1 MKHNCPHCH
10 GSLKWRLVG
19 SKPLSGERKVLPNQG
34 TQVCPMCQGAIAQ
47 NTHWGETV
55 AGVVMCLSIVMC
67 MAAKPYLSTVEAGW
81 IVAGVLVLWVG
92 MLVYLHL
99 RYWRNWPRYRKV
111 NRDDQKTRL
120 SSSK

>member
-1 MKHNCPHCH
+1 MKHHCPHCN

-19 SKPLSGERKVLPNQG
+19 SKPLPGECKVLPNQA
-34 TQVCPMCQGAIAQ
+34 TQICPRCQGAIAQ

-67 MAAKPYLSTVEAGW
+67 LVVKPHVSKIEAGW

-92 MLVYLHL
+92 MLVYLHH
-99 RYWRNWPRYRKV
+99 RYWQNWPRYK
-111 NRDDQKTRL
+111 KA
-120 SSSK
+120 